1 MLVNSL
7 WVREVILDYPDGP
20 SVITGIFKQE
30 RGKQRSQSQRCEDAV
45 LMSLYLEER
54 GYKPENAHGLQK
66 LEKAREWILKNLWK
80 EREHLAF

>member
-1 MLVNSL
+1 M
-7 WVREVILDYPDGP
+7 EAEE
-20 SVITGIFKQE
+20 SVTE
-30 RGKQRSQSQRCEDAV
+30 RCEDAV
-45 LMSLYLEER
+45 LISLYLEER